1 MGADLLN
8 YRSKFATSLTQ
19 MLWRTPSLSLCSM
32 QKIPRA
38 TFPLLSRHLCNT
50 MTALLQPHG
59 RTWQNKSFRLVL
71 FGDYEFQTTVYGLS
85 GLAGVHPCLHCLST
99 KQQIQ
104 QCPAD
109 WEQQPEPRT
118 LDTLSLHHGQFMADG
133 GRLSKA
139 KHFYNAIRPAML
151 SVPIDHVCLP
161 ALHLDLGIYLWVFET
176 PLSRSVDTLI

>member
-38 TFPLLSRHLCNT
+38 TFPLLLRHLCNT
-50 MTALLQPHG
+50 LTALLQPRA
-59 RTWQNKSFRLVL
+59 RTSRFALL
-71 FGDYEFQTTVYGLS
+71 FCFDDYEFQTTV
-85 GLAGVHPCLHCLST
+85 HPCVHILGT
-99 KQQIQ
+99 KQQLRQ
-104 QCPAD
+104 RPAD
-109 WEQQPEPRT
+109 QEQQPEPRT